1 MSADKKPDRLQLE
14 LQLRLEQL
22 IELQNIASLHQQV
35 IETNT
40 IILSEIIKARQAL
53 KELAKTRTEQL
64 EGLIS
69 LGAGVYVNG
78 LIEVSGE
85 VYLDVGAGV
94 VLPLKIEEAISK
106 LEEREKQVRES
117 IDNARQSLI
126 KIQDAINQLQNEIN
140 IIQTQLN
147 K

>member
-1 MSADKKPDRLQLE
+1 MSKEGRTDKMQLE

-40 IILSEIIKARQAL
+40 IILSEIIKTRQAL
-53 KELAKTRTEQL
+53 KEFTKTSKETL

-69 LGAGVYVNG
+69 LGAGVYVSG
-78 LIEVSGE
+78 RIYVSGE

-94 VLPLKIEEAISK
+94 VLPITKEEAINK
-106 LEEREKQVRES
+106 LEEKEKRIREA
-117 IDNARQSLI
+117 IDRARQSLI
-126 KIQDAINQLQNEIN
+126 RIQKTINQLQNEISA
-140 IIQTQLN
+140 IQAQLN

>member
-1 MSADKKPDRLQLE
+1 MSEERRTEKMQLE

-53 KELAKTRTEQL
+53 KEFTKANKETL

-78 LIEVSGE
+78 LIHISGK

-94 VLPLKIEEAISK
+94 VIPLKIEEAINK
-106 LEEREKQVRES
+106 LEEREKQIRES
-117 IDNARQSLI
+117 IDKARQSLI
-126 KIQDAINQLQNEIN
+126 RIQNTINQLQSEIN
-140 IIQTQLN
+140 AIQAQL
-147 K
+147 KK